1 MKEVIEQ
8 LINESGDLGVA
19 QVQIQLRGNIYSG
32 AIRRCKN
39 KKVADAG
46 IYEMA
51 ATMQKADRSVAM
63 VRVFVKAEEIDSVM
77 VPMEEQVVKPAG
89 GLVIPGRSQ

>member
-1 MKEVIEQ
+1 MKEVLEK
-8 LINESGDLGVA
+8 LINESGEEGAA

-32 AIRRCKN
+32 AIRRCKE
-39 KKVADAG
+39 KKIADAG

-51 ATMQKADRSVAM
+51 TMMQKADRQVAG
-63 VRVFVKAEEIDSVM
+63 VRVYVKADEIDAIM
-77 VPMEEQVVKPAG
+77 IPTEEQVVKPVG